1 MDGVLT
7 FQLDLG
13 SNFSHI
19 EYSNGYLISHGSAFT
34 AWQRDDLTAPSR
46 LSDAERENLASSIT
60 KKSAQGPHWRPYAA
74 LASPGRASASKL
86 RFPYHLA
93 ASEARFQLLRVHL
106 ETGVSE
112 NCDIRIL
119 RHANVLSPTFDP
131 RINYIELLDD
141 VALVAGAFSIT
152 AWNFKSG
159 LVSQWPPIA
168 PEESA
173 VQGHCRPR
181 DLLEYDAPI
190 WSAVHHDCKGH
201 SETGKLVATS
211 RSASGSSGALMYTPN
226 SKLISKGAT
235 YDELL
240 QQTVVLQTDAMISQ
254 LAVENGRACFI
265 VETAEE
271 LTSLWMINLVDF
283 DTLDDFRTK
292 APKPVGG
299 QEEMKRP
306 HSGQNVS

>member
-1 MDGVLT
+1 MLLWRHRVELVHPNSASLIT
-7 FQLDLG
+7 WPPAKLD
-13 SNFSHI
+13 F
-19 EYSNGYLISHGSAFT
+19 
-34 AWQRDDLTAPSR
+34 
-46 LSDAERENLASSIT
+46 SSIACT
-60 KKSAQGPHWRPYAA
+60 
-74 LASPGRASASKL
+74 SKPECL
-86 RFPYHLA
+86 RI
-93 ASEARFQLLRVHL
+93 VTL
-106 ETGVSE
+106 EFCG
-112 NCDIRIL
+112 
-119 RHANVLSPTFDP
+119 
-131 RINYIELLDD
+131 ELLDD

-159 LVSQWPPIA
+159 LVSQWPPIT